1 MVEKNLKKEKAKK
14 QRVTN
19 GMNTG
24 TRDMKSEK
32 YYDRKDSKKKLRKQI
47 EEEEQGVRLCRIG

>member
-24 TRDMKSEK
+24 TRSMKSEK
-32 YYDRKDSKKKLRKQI
+32 YYDRKNSKKELKKLLT
-47 EEEEQGVRLCRIG
+47 EDE